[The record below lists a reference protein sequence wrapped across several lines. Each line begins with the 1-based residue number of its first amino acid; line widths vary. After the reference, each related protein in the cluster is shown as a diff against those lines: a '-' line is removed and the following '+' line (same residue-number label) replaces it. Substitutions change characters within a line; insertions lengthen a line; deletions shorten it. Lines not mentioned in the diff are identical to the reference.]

1 MIRKKC
7 RQFAVDL
14 LDECRTSEEVE
25 LLLRQDHD
33 DKTSVQ
39 PGGQYP
45 RLRMAIEWEIK
56 EVSYENNQETY
67 ILLVII
73 GSKWDRKLN
82 VNVLNFI
89 TVHHAQ
95 ELPTS
100 DAKHV
105 DAISSRYNEDVF
117 CDKVIVLH
125 SPNDSFT
132 FRIFGV
138 FPVSLCKHIF
148 LLECTNE

>member
-1 MIRKKC
+1 MISQKC

-56 EVSYENNQETY
+56 EVSHVYNQKTCV
-67 ILLVII
+67 LLVIE
-73 GSKWDRKLN
+73 
-82 VNVLNFI
+82 VNGIEEN
-89 TVHHAQ
+89 
-95 ELPTS
+95 
-100 DAKHV
+100 
-105 DAISSRYNEDVF
+105 
-117 CDKVIVLH
+117 
-125 SPNDSFT
+125 
-132 FRIFGV
+132 
-138 FPVSLCKHIF
+138 
-148 LLECTNE
+148 